1 MSPKEDTMMSTKC
14 RHGMTHVSS
23 ELAISLRF
31 LQGHKREGVV
41 MFFSV

>member
-1 MSPKEDTMMSTKC
+1 MMSTKC

-41 MFFSV
+41 MYLAFKFRV